1 MSDGSPGGALTELT
15 MSATTMPTL
24 LTIKLTCVVV
34 AIVNRDLHDAGVKT
48 PGGWLRV
55 RSRRCGDAE
64 VFGGGA

>member
-1 MSDGSPGGALTELT
+1 
-15 MSATTMPTL
+15 MPTL

-34 AIVNRDLHDAGVKT
+34 AIVNRDLHDTGVKA